1 MRIGD
6 LGPSYYENPSNKSIL
21 MGSYL
26 IRLYEKMALD
36 RPYLTLSIL
45 ALILVIVGSFAH
57 NFKLDAS
64 GDSLVLE
71 NDDDLRYFR
80 KINKIY
86 GSKDFVIITYT
97 PAGDIL
103 GKKSLAGIKAL
114 KEDLVKLDHVDSVL
128 TILDVP
134 LLNSPLVKISEL
146 EKGIRTLE
154 TPGLDIELARKEFHE
169 SPIYRKLLMSLDGKT
184 TVILVN
190 YKRDEKYFNLL
201 ERRNDLRGK
210 RLASGLTAEER
221 KELVTVS
228 HDYKQY
234 LAVYVENQGKG
245 IQDVR
250 DIMDKHRDKAKM
262 FLGGVPMITSDM
274 IAFIRS
280 DISVFG
286 WGVLS
291 FMVVVLWF
299 FFRSKR
305 WIILPMGCCI
315 IVIIAM
321 VGFLGY
327 MDWRIT
333 VISSNFISILLIITI
348 SLTIHL
354 IVRYGELYSEN
365 PNEDQKVLVRET
377 VRLMFIPC
385 FYTSIT
391 TIVAFSSLVVSGI
404 RPVID
409 FGWIMTVGISL
420 TFILSFIFFPALL
433 VLMKPKPSVPAYDTT
448 KFMTLAI
455 ASITLKHKA
464 KILIGSSLVAIFS
477 VIGILNLQVENRF
490 IDYFKKSTE
499 IYQGMQVIDTKL
511 GGTTPLEI
519 IVEAPAEYFEFVAE
533 MKKDEE
539 EGVFEEDP
547 FAVKEEDNYWFH
559 TDLLTEV
566 EKIHDYLE
574 DLPEIGKV
582 LSIATTFKVVKLLN
596 EGKVPD
602 DYDMALYRK
611 LLPENI
617 QENFVRPYL
626 SKDANQI
633 RIAMRIEE
641 TDPTLNRGKLME
653 KIKRYMVDE
662 LGIAEERIRFTGMAV
677 LYNNL
682 LHSLYRSQILTLGVV
697 FVAILFMFTILFR
710 NVFLACLAIT
720 PNLLSAGM
728 ILGLMGWL
736 KIPLD
741 MMTIT
746 IAAITIGIAVDHA
759 IHYVHRFQREFAANR
774 NYKEGIMRCHGS
786 IGRALYYT
794 SITVTIGFSILA
806 LSSFIPTIYFGLLTG
821 FAMIVALLNNLT
833 LLPLLIYIFKPL
845 GPESP
850 EKPALATA

>member
-1 MRIGD
+1 
-6 LGPSYYENPSNKSIL
+6 
-21 MGSYL
+21 MGSYFS
-26 IRLYEKMALD
+26 RLYEKMTLD
-36 RPYLTLSIL
+36 RPYVTLSIL
-45 ALILVIVGSFAH
+45 AVVLVILGSFAH

-80 KINKIY
+80 KINKLY
-86 GSKDFVIITYT
+86 SSKDFVIITYT

-103 GKKSLAGIKAL
+103 AEKSLAGIKAL
-114 KEDLVKLDHVDSVL
+114 KEDLTKLDRVDSVL

-134 LLNSPLVKISEL
+134 LLNSPLIKISEL

-154 TPGLDIELARKEFHE
+154 TPGLDIELARKEFQE

-184 TVILVN
+184 TVILVT
-190 YKRDEKYFNLL
+190 YKRDEKYFGLL
-201 ERRNDLRGK
+201 ERRNDLREK
-210 RLASGLTAEER
+210 KLASGLTAEEDI
-221 KELVTVS
+221 ELGVVS

-234 LAVYVENQGKG
+234 LAHYVDNQGKE

-250 DIMDKHRDKAKM
+250 NIIDKHRDKAKM

-286 WGVLS
+286 WGVLF

-299 FFRSKR
+299 FFRRKR
-305 WIILPMGCCI
+305 WIILPLGCCV
-315 IVIIAM
+315 IVIVAM
-321 VGFLGY
+321 VGFLGF

-365 PNEDQKVLVRET
+365 PDEDQKTLVRET
-377 VRLMFIPC
+377 VRHMSKPC
-385 FYTSIT
+385 FYTAIT
-391 TIVAFSSLVVSGI
+391 TIVAFTSLVVSGI

-409 FGWIMTVGISL
+409 FGWIMTVGIAL

-448 KFMTLAI
+448 KFLTLSIGA
-455 ASITLKHKA
+455 ITLKHKA
-464 KILIGSSLVAIFS
+464 KILIGCSLIMIFS
-477 VIGILNLQVENRF
+477 VIGVVNLQVENRF

-519 IVEAPAEYFEFVAE
+519 IVEAPPEYFEFVE
-533 MKKDEE
+533 QMKKEE
-539 EGVFEEDP
+539 EEEDFEEDP
-547 FAVKEEDNYWFH
+547 FAVKQEDNYWFH
-559 TDLLTEV
+559 ADLLSQV

-574 DLPEIGKV
+574 ELPEIGKV
-582 LSIATTFKVVKLLN
+582 LSIATTFKVVKLLS

-611 LLPENI
+611 LLPENV
-617 QENFVRPYL
+617 QESFVHPYL

-633 RIAMRIEE
+633 RIVMRIEE
-641 TDPTLNRGKLME
+641 TDPTLNRGKLIE
-653 KIKRYMVDE
+653 KINRFMVAE
-662 LGIAEERIRFTGMAV
+662 LGIDNERIRFTGMAV

-697 FVAILFMFTILFR
+697 FVAILFMFMILFR

-720 PNLLSAGM
+720 PNLMSAGM
-728 ILGLMGWL
+728 ILGVMGWL

-746 IAAITIGIAVDHA
+746 IAAITIGIAVDDT

-774 NYKEGIMRCHGS
+774 NYKEDVMKCHGS

-806 LSSFIPTIYFGLLTG
+806 LSNFIPTIYFGLLTG
-821 FAMIVALLNNLT
+821 FAMIVALLSNLT
-833 LLPLLIYIFKPL
+833 LLPLLIFLFKPL
-845 GPESP
+845 GPEHP
-850 EKPALATA
+850 ENTELATA